1 MMAASAIKSSM
12 TAIMEA
18 AIVGAA
24 TITRSWMRYLVDGMA
39 GVAGHSRIRKNEVCA
54 PASAKPELPS
64 FSPRPPQMLYRHD
77 DCRKQ
82 HGEENDGP
90 YAHLY
95 LMAAA
100 TAAATSSAA

>member
-18 AIVGAA
+18 TIVGAA
-24 TITRSWMRYLVDGMA
+24 TISGSWMRYLVDGMA
-39 GVAGHSRIRKNEVCA
+39 CVAGHPGIRKNEVCTR
-54 PASAKPELPS
+54 ASTKPELAS

-82 HGEENDGP
+82 HGEKNGG
-90 YAHLY
+90 
-95 LMAAA
+95 
-100 TAAATSSAA
+100 S